1 MNIIPDGKASPA
13 RTEESLTISETSRDV
28 SHSTR
33 CARSGQALNVAAV
46 PLLNGCNVTLP
57 LDMTKGLFASL
68 NVYHDIAS
76 RSAALNMAIDEALLE
91 NATEPLIRFYTWDH
105 PALSFGYF
113 GKFADVENHAPQ
125 RDFARRWTGGGTV
138 FHGDDLTYSIVIPA
152 TEPAFSES
160 SRSIYEKIHGA
171 IRAAFA
177 VNGKSVELAEGRD
190 AAQRA
195 VPTNNCFANPVRADV
210 LSNGRKIAG
219 AAQRRTRRG
228 LLQQGSIQG
237 IQLANKF
244 ADQFASE
251 LCSKRCHKAV
261 DEHLISRAHEIA
273 DRKYGTASWLQRR

>member
-1 MNIIPDGKASPA
+1 MTVIPSGV
-13 RTEESLTISETSRDV
+13 EESSTISETSRDV

-33 CARSGQALNVAAV
+33 SARSGQALNMAAA
-46 PLLNGCNVTLP
+46 PLFNGCNVTLP

-68 NVYHDIAS
+68 NVYRDIAS
-76 RSAALNMAIDEALLE
+76 RSAALNMAVDEALLE
-91 NATEPLIRFYTWDH
+91 TAEIPTIRFYTWDH

-113 GKFADVENHAPQ
+113 GKFADVENHALQ
-125 RDFARRWTGGGTV
+125 RDLARRWTGGGIV

-171 IRAAFA
+171 
-177 VNGKSVELAEGRD
+177 LRD
-190 AAQRA
+190 ALVSEGQDA
-195 VPTNNCFANPVRADV
+195 VVAAVADRGAGVSDADYNGHCFANPVRADV

-251 LCSKRCHKAV
+251 LCSECYHKTL
-261 DEHLISRAHEIA
+261 DEHLIARAHEIA
-273 DRKYGTASWLQRR
+273 EEKYGAQVWLRKR

>member
-1 MNIIPDGKASPA
+1 VTVIPSGKASPA
-13 RTEESLTISETSRDV
+13 RTEESPIISETSRDV
-28 SHSTR
+28 STS
-33 CARSGQALNVAAV
+33 
-46 PLLNGCNVTLP
+46 

-68 NVYHDIAS
+68 NVHQDIPS

-91 NATEPLIRFYTWDH
+91 QATAPSIRFYKWDH

-125 RDFARRWTGGGTV
+125 RDLARRWTGGGIV

-160 SRSIYEKIHGA
+160 SRSIYERIHNA
-171 IRAAFA
+171 LRDAL
-177 VNGKSVELAEGRD
+177 VSEGRD
-190 AAQRA
+190 AVVAA
-195 VPTNNCFANPVRADV
+195 VADRGSGVSDADCNGHCFANPVRADV

-244 ADQFASE
+244 ADQFANE
-251 LCSKRCHKAV
+251 LCSERYHKTL
-261 DEHLISRAHEIA
+261 DEHLIARAREIA
-273 DRKYGTASWLQRR
+273 EKKYGAASWLQRR